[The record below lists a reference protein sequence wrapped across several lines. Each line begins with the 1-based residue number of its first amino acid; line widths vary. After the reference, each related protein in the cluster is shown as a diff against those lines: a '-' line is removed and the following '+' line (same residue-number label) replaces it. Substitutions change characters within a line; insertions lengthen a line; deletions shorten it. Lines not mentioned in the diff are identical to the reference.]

1 MLVSDILFRT
11 ADDHAD
17 QPAVWF
23 EGQWLTYGELSAAA
37 ASFADF
43 LTQVRRQPGERVA
56 ILLDN
61 SFDYIVA
68 HFGALA
74 AGAVEVSLNTDLKP
88 EELKSLLLDCEAVML
103 IASRK
108 HAPPSGRHP

>member
-11 ADDHAD
+11 ARDRAGRL
-17 QPAVWF
+17 AVWF
-23 EGQWLTYGELSAAA
+23 EGNWHTYGEISQAAGLL
-37 ASFADF
+37 ADF
-43 LTQVRRQPGERVA
+43 LRRANVLPGERVA

-74 AGAVEVSLNTDLKP
+74 AGAVEVSL
-88 EELKSLLLDCEAVML
+88 
-103 IASRK
+103 K
-108 HAPPSGRHP
+108 HGSEVRGSEISAAGLRGGSADRQSKT